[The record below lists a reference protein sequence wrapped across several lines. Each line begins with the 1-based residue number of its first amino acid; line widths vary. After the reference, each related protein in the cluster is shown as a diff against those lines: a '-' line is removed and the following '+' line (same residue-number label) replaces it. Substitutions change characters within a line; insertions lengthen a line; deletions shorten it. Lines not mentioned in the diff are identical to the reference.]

1 MSSIRL
7 EMKRLNNI
15 ANTYN
20 KTTGPMREMWKEK
33 WYELLQSIVR
43 RIDESKI
50 KRSSTNSRQVH

>member
-50 KRSSTNSRQVH
+50 KGSSTNSRQIH

>member
-20 KTTGPMREMWKEK
+20 KTTGSMKEMWKEK
-33 WYELLQSIVR
+33 WCELLQSIVR

>member
-1 MSSIRL
+1 MSTIKL

-20 KTTGPMREMWKEK
+20 KTTGPMKEMWREK

-43 RIDESKI
+43 RIDESKRLTANTR
-50 KRSSTNSRQVH
+50 KVH

>member
-1 MSSIRL
+1 MSSISL

-20 KTTGPMREMWKEK
+20 KTTGPMKEMWKEK

-43 RIDESKI
+43 RIDESKRLTANTR
-50 KRSSTNSRQVH
+50 KVH

>member
-1 MSSIRL
+1 MSTISS

-20 KTTGPMREMWKEK
+20 KTTGPMKEMWKEK

-43 RIDESKI
+43 RIDESKRLTANTRKI
-50 KRSSTNSRQVH
+50 H

>member
-1 MSSIRL
+1 MSTIRL

-20 KTTGPMREMWKEK
+20 KTTGPMKEMWKEK

-43 RIDESKI
+43 RIDESKRLTANTR
-50 KRSSTNSRQVH
+50 KVH

>member
-1 MSSIRL
+1 MSSIKL

-33 WYELLQSIVR
+33 WYELLQSIIR
-43 RIDESKI
+43 RIDESK
-50 KRSSTNSRQVH
+50 RLSTNTRKVH

>member
-20 KTTGPMREMWKEK
+20 KTTGPMKEMWKEK

-43 RIDESKI
+43 RIDESK
-50 KRSSTNSRQVH
+50 RSTTNIR

>member
-1 MSSIRL
+1 MSTISL

-20 KTTGPMREMWKEK
+20 KTTGPMKEMWKEK

-43 RIDESKI
+43 RIDESKNE
-50 KRSSTNSRQVH
+50 RFTANSRKIH

>member
-1 MSSIRL
+1 MSTIKL

-20 KTTGPMREMWKEK
+20 KTTGPIKEMWKEK

-43 RIDESKI
+43 RIDESKRLTANTR
-50 KRSSTNSRQVH
+50 KVH

>member
-1 MSSIRL
+1 MSTISS

-20 KTTGPMREMWKEK
+20 KTTGPMKEMWKEK

-43 RIDESKI
+43 RIDESKRFTANTRKI
-50 KRSSTNSRQVH
+50 H

>member
-1 MSSIRL
+1 MSTISS

-20 KTTGPMREMWKEK
+20 KTTGPMKEMWKEK

-43 RIDESKI
+43 RIDESKRLAADTRKI
-50 KRSSTNSRQVH
+50 H

>member
-1 MSSIRL
+1 MSTIRL

-20 KTTGPMREMWKEK
+20 KTTGPMKEMWKEK

-43 RIDESKI
+43 RIDESKRLAADTRKI
-50 KRSSTNSRQVH
+50 H

>member
-20 KTTGPMREMWKEK
+20 KTTGPMKEMWKEK

-43 RIDESKI
+43 RIDESKRLAANTR
-50 KRSSTNSRQVH
+50 KVH

>member
-20 KTTGPMREMWKEK
+20 KTTGPMKEMWREK

-43 RIDESKI
+43 RIDESKRLTANTR
-50 KRSSTNSRQVH
+50 KVH

>member
-20 KTTGPMREMWKEK
+20 KTTGSMKEMWKEK

-43 RIDESKI
+43 RIDESK
-50 KRSSTNSRQVH
+50 RLSTNTRKVH

>member
-20 KTTGPMREMWKEK
+20 KTTGPMKEMWKEK

-43 RIDESKI
+43 RIDESK
-50 KRSSTNSRQVH
+50 RLTANTWEVH